1 MRKSV
6 LTLLLLF
13 VALGVAWA
21 QKKQITVTGTVF
33 SAMDKEP
40 LIGASVVCTDYPG
53 TGAITDVNGHFTLK
67 VPEGART
74 LTISCIGH
82 VAQKVAITTTPLKV
96 TLAME
101 DIVTDD
107 VVIVAYGTQ
116 KRQSLVGA
124 QASLGAKQ
132 LASRP
137 VANVSSALAGAA
149 PGVQVT
155 TTSGQPGSGAA
166 IRIRGFGSIN
176 ASSDPLI
183 VVDGAVFHG
192 SLSEIPA
199 EDIQNLAILKDAA
212 STALYGSSAGNGVIL
227 ITTKRGATGAA
238 KGIPTFTFTT
248 HQGFSQRGIPSY
260 ERIGIMDHYKVRWQQ
275 WYNDYNLNYAKPAGV
290 SDEDWQ
296 TMIKQ
301 QAALD
306 VYESLKYN
314 PYAGIKTWYQK
325 NAAGDYE
332 LTTNYDKTKNPIPA
346 IMMPNGQ
353 MNPEINGLLWGDDL
367 GWEKALYK
375 NGYRQEYTLS
385 GGINTDRMKSFLSL
399 GYLDENGF
407 LVKTNFKRYTGRANL
422 SYDLRSYLT
431 IGGSV
436 GFAHTHA
443 KSPGTLGAYSSNMPS
458 FVQNIAPIYPLHRHD
473 YLTGKYVDENDELLP
488 AGKRVYD
495 HSKGRPYSPGFNAI
509 ETSFRDLK
517 LLEKDVVNTRA
528 FIEVKPIEGLKFQ
541 TTLSYDLTNSKSKH
555 RRNNVMGDQP
565 QGSLEYNSNRETS
578 LTFNQ
583 ILSYQKTIDKHELE
597 GMIGHENYDYVYAY
611 LEGSRDYLKLVET
624 DELSAYSNI
633 VSLNSNTST
642 YRKEGYFGRINY
654 SYDGR
659 YNFSASYRRD
669 GSSRFA
675 RNRRWGNFWSI
686 GAGWNVA
693 SEAFMRGIKWV
704 DELKLRASIG
714 ATGNDGLSSYYPYQT
729 LYSLG
734 NSNYNE
740 AGLRMSVL
748 GNKDLVWE
756 SQMNSDIALEFG
768 LFRRVRGTVEFFNK
782 ESRGLLFGYPLPASS
797 GITEQDRNIGKVR
810 NSGIEAEV
818 SVTVLALKDF
828 EWRVGANATFLKNKI
843 VRLPDANRL
852 DGIELAYHKYMEGR
866 SRFDYYLNEYLGV
879 DPADGRAMYRLDQ
892 KAYPSEKGVNDGA
905 WATYTKDGNK
915 AKKHYA
921 GTSIPDVYGGF
932 STSFTY
938 KGITLS
944 ANFSYQL
951 GGKTY
956 DSSYASLM
964 GRDLAGGRAMH
975 KDLYKA
981 WKKPGDI
988 TDVPALTAQSKE
1000 FSTLTSDRFLIS
1012 SSALALKNVSLNYTL
1027 PESVAKVLG
1036 LKGLAVGAAAENI
1049 FLISARKGMN
1059 PMGGYSGVLGSAGYA
1074 VARTFTTSL
1083 KVTF

>member
-6 LTLLLLF
+6 LTLLFLF
-13 VALGVAWA
+13 LALGVAWA

-155 TTSGQPGSGAA
+155 TSSGQPGEGAA

-176 ASSDPLI
+176 ASSSPLI

-192 SLSEIPA
+192 SLSEIPS

-227 ITTKRGATGAA
+227 VTTKRGAMGASQ
-238 KGIPTFTFTT
+238 GIPTFTFSM
-248 HQGFSQRGIPSY
+248 HQGFSQRGLPSY
-260 ERIGIMDHYKVRWQQ
+260 DRVGVMDHYKLRWQQ
-275 WYNDYNLNYAKPAGV
+275 WYNHYNLNARKPN
-290 SDEDWQ
+290 SMSEEDWQ
-296 TMIKQ
+296 TYIKQ

-314 PYAGIKTWYQK
+314 PYAGINTWYQLN
-325 NAAGDYE
+325 NAGEYE
-332 LTTNYDKTKNPIPA
+332 LSKTYDANKKPIPA

-367 GWEKALYK
+367 DWEKALYK

-385 GGINTDRMKSFLSL
+385 GGMNTERMKSFISL

-422 SYDLRSYLT
+422 SYDVRSYLT
-431 IGGSV
+431 LGGSV
-436 GFAHTHA
+436 SFAHTHA
-443 KSPGTLGAYSSNMPS
+443 QSPGTLGSYTSNMPN
-458 FVQNIAPIYPLHRHD
+458 FVQNIAPIYPMHLRNEK
-473 YLTGKYVDENDELLP
+473 GQYVDEKNNVLQPKD
-488 AGKRVYD
+488 RIYD
-495 HSKGRPYSPGFNAI
+495 HSKGRPYAPGFNAI

-517 LLEKDVVNTRA
+517 LSEKDAINTRA
-528 FIEVKPIEGLKFQ
+528 FVEIKPITGLKFQ
-541 TTLSYDLTNSKSKH
+541 TTLSYDLTNAKSKH

-565 QGSLEYNSNRETS
+565 QGMLTYGTYRETS

-583 ILSYQKTIDKHELE
+583 LLSYQKTIDKHELE
-597 GMIGHENYDYVYAY
+597 GLIGHENYDYVYAE
-611 LEGSRDYLKLVET
+611 LEGQRDNLKLVET
-624 DELSAYSNI
+624 DELSAYNRI
-633 VSLNSNTST
+633 VGLTSNTAT

-659 YNFSASYRRD
+659 YNLSASYRRD

-675 RNRRWGNFWSI
+675 RNRRWGNFWSV
-686 GAGWNVA
+686 GAGWNVS
-693 SEAFMRGIKWV
+693 SEAFMKDVKWV
-704 DELKLRASIG
+704 NELKLRASIG
-714 ATGNDGLSSYYPYQT
+714 ATGNDGLSGYYPYQT
-729 LYSLG
+729 LYSLSR
-734 NSNYNE
+734 SNYNE
-740 AGLRMSVL
+740 PGLGMSTF

-756 SQMNSDIALEFG
+756 SQMNSDIALDFA
-768 LFRRVRGTVEFFNK
+768 LFKRVRGTVEFFNK
-782 ESRGLLFGYPLPASS
+782 ESRDLLFGYNLPASS
-797 GITEQDRNIGKVR
+797 GVSSQTRNIGKVR
-810 NSGIEAEV
+810 NYGIEADL
-818 SVTVLALKDF
+818 SVTVLSLKDF

-843 VRLPDANRL
+843 LRLPDANRD
-852 DGIELAYHKYMEGR
+852 DGIETSYYKYMEGR
-866 SRFDYYLNEYLGV
+866 SRYEYYLNEYLGV
-879 DPADGRAMYRLDQ
+879 DPADGRAMYRLD
-892 KAYPSEKGVNDGA
+892 KEKYPSEPGVNNKE
-905 WATYTKDGNK
+905 WATYTKDGLK
-915 AKKHYA
+915 AKKHFA

-932 STSFTY
+932 STSVSY

-944 ANFSYQL
+944 ASFSYQL

-956 DSSYASLM
+956 DGTYQDLM
-964 GRDLAGGRAMH
+964 ARDLAGGRAMH
-975 KDLYKA
+975 KDLYRA

-1000 FSTLTSDRFLIS
+1000 YSTLTSDRFLIS
-1012 SSALALKNVSLNYTL
+1012 SSALALKNVSLNYVV
-1027 PESVAKVLG
+1027 PEVFTKKLG
-1036 LKGLAVGAAAENI
+1036 LKGIALGAAAENI
-1049 FLISARKGMN
+1049 FLISARRGMN
-1059 PMGGYSGVLGSAGYA
+1059 PMNGYTGVLGAAGYSI
-1074 VARTFTTSL
+1074 ARTFTTSL